1 MEKTGLRSRLEFAV
15 FLGLKCLFFLFPRRL
30 CLLLGGALGRLAYV
44 LDKKH
49 RQIALSN
56 LGTAFPNQ
64 LSESQKKAIARNSF
78 KNFGAVIADIL
89 KLPLLSEKKIGSFL
103 TSEGL
108 ENLEGALNEGKGAL
122 LFTAHYGNWEVGS
135 RLMSRKSK
143 FNVIARPLDNPLLE
157 RELARLRK
165 HLGARV
171 IYKKQAAKEILQAL
185 RRNEVVAILIDQN
198 VLRSEAVFVDFF
210 GKAAATTPGLAAFS
224 LRTGSPLLPVF
235 CLPRASRSYHIKIFK
250 PLETHPTGD
259 LSQDVLKITQIC
271 TKIIENQIREA
282 PDFWFWFHKRWNTR
296 PPDEIQEKNLGP
308 DERQRGP
315 DEI

>member
-1 MEKTGLRSRLEFAV
+1 MEKTRFKSRLEFAV
-15 FLGLKCLFFLFPRRL
+15 FLGFKGLFFLLPRGL
-30 CLLLGGALGRLAYV
+30 CLVLGGALGRMAYV

-49 RQIALSN
+49 RRIALSN
-56 LGTAFPNQ
+56 LGTAFPDKPG
-64 LSESQKKAIARNSF
+64 ESQRKTIARNSF

-89 KLPLLSEKKIGSFL
+89 KLPLLGGKKIGAFL
-103 TSEGL
+103 TVEGL
-108 ENLEGALNEGKGAL
+108 ENLEAALREGKGVL

-135 RLMSRKSK
+135 WIISRISK

-165 HLGARV
+165 RLGARV

-198 VLRSEAVFVDFF
+198 VLQSEAVFVDFF
-210 GKAAATTPGLAAFS
+210 GKEAATTPGLAAFS

-235 CLPRASRSYHIKIFK
+235 CLPRAPHSYHIKIFK
-250 PLETHPTGD
+250 PLETRPTGD

-271 TKIIENQIREA
+271 TKIIESQIREA

-296 PPDEIQEKNLGP
+296 PPDE
-308 DERQRGP
+308 RQRGP